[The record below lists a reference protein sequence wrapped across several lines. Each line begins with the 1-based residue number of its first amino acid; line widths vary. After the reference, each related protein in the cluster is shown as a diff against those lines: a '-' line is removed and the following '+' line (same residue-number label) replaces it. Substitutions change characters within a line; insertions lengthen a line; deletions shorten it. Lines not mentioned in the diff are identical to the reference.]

1 MADTSRGIETLPVG
15 GLLALAMTGFI
26 AILTETMP
34 AGLLPQIGASLHVSP
49 ALTGQLVSL
58 YALGSLV
65 AAIPL
70 TAALQGWRRRPRLL
84 LAVIGFLLFNTITA
98 LSSNYPL
105 TLGARFLAGVA
116 AGLGWGIIP
125 GYARLM
131 ISDQQRGKGMAIA
144 MVGTPL
150 ALALGVPAGA
160 FLGKL
165 VNWRTTFMVMSGLA
179 LVLIIWILWK
189 VPDFPGQTEDKRLS
203 VRQVVVTPGSRPILV
218 VIFFWM
224 VAHNILYTYIA
235 PFVAQAGLGD
245 RVDAVL
251 LTFGLTALAGIWII
265 GLLVDRWLRPLVL
278 MSLGGF
284 ILASFSLGI
293 ARTNPFVVCAAV
305 ALWGLTFGGAATL
318 LQTALADAAGEGVDL
333 AQALNTTVWNLAI
346 AGGGVV
352 GGTLLATAGAGSF
365 AWVLLGL
372 LSFALVLAWKAKTHG
387 FPAAVLKIAIPRPHP
402 GKDQR

>member
-1 MADTSRGIETLPVG
+1 MASTPQIEVLPIG

-26 AILTETMP
+26 AILTETIP
-34 AGLLPQIGASLHVSP
+34 AGLLPQIGAGLHVSP
-49 ALTGQLVSL
+49 ALTGQVVSL

-84 LAVIGFLLFNTITA
+84 LAVVGFLVFNTVTA

-131 ISDQQRGKGMAIA
+131 VSDQQKGKGMALA

-165 VNWRTTFMVMSGLA
+165 VNWRTTFLIMSGLA
-179 LVLIIWILWK
+179 LFLVAWILWK

-203 VRQVVVTPGSRPILV
+203 VRQVVVTPGIRPILA

-235 PFVAQAGLGD
+235 PFVAQAGLEG

-251 LTFGLTALAGIWII
+251 LTFGITALAGIWIV
-265 GLLVDRWLRPLVL
+265 GLLVDRWLRSLVL

-284 ILASFSLGI
+284 MLASFSLGL
-293 ARTNPFVVCAAV
+293 ARTNPFVVYVAV

-318 LQTALADAAGEGVDL
+318 LQTALADAAGDGVDL

-346 AGGGVV
+346 AGGGV
-352 GGTLLATAGAGSF
+352 GGGFLLATAGVGAF

-372 LSFALVLAWKAKTHG
+372 LSLAFTLAWKAKAHG
-387 FPAAVLKIAIPRPHP
+387 FPPAAPNIAVTAA
-402 GKDQR
+402 